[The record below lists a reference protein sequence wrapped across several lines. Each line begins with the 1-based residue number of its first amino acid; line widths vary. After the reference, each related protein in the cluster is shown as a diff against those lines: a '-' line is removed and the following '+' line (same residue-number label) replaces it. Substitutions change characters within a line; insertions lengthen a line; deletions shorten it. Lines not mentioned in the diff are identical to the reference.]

1 MRTAP
6 PKLVGVLVAL
16 TVLAACSDGAD
27 EVPAADEVL
36 PSASEV
42 MAEVESVHFEL
53 TVDGE
58 VEGLSVKSADGVVT
72 ADGEAE
78 GTGTITALGMDLEVD
93 YTIVG
98 DSAYVKGVTGGYQE
112 IPVGDEM
119 LPYDPTVLLD
129 PGAGIAAL
137 LNAVET
143 ATPEDTE
150 AVGGFDTYRYE
161 VVFDPA
167 AFAEFLPAAGE
178 WNTATVWFDEETLRV
193 VKAEFAQGD
202 ATVTLLLDDY
212 NEPVDI
218 AVP

>member
-1 MRTAP
+1 MRSRL
-6 PKLVGVLVAL
+6 LVPGAL
-16 TVLAACSDGAD
+16 ALAVIASACSEPADDLPAVD
-27 EVPAADEVL
+27 EVMPSSAA
-36 PSASEV
+36 V
-42 MAEVESVHFEL
+42 MAEVETVDFEL

-58 VEGLSVKSADGVVT
+58 VEGLGVKRAEGTVT
-72 ADGEAE
+72 AEGEAE

-93 YTIVG
+93 YVIIG
-98 DSAYVKGVTGGYQE
+98 DSAYVKGPTGDYQE

-129 PGAGIAAL
+129 PGHGIAAL

-143 ATPEDTE
+143 ATPQDTE
-150 AVGGFDTYRYE
+150 GVGGFDAYRYE

-167 AFAEFLPAAGE
+167 AFAEFLPAAGD

-202 ATVTLLLDDY
+202 ATVTMLFSEY
-212 NEPVDI
+212 NRPADI
-218 AVP
+218 AAP